1 MSSTFDSSQQLN
13 HIDDQE
19 NELVSSPSDDL
30 QESSPNISEEKNDEQ
45 IPSSE
50 SEEPDVTTN
59 NIIDGISETDTTTL
73 LNSAHM
79 VTAEASF
86 SEATSADIPLG
97 ATRSSVARILVKP
110 GQIFRVQVDNEVKE
124 VHGKL
129 MK

>member
-19 NELVSSPSDDL
+19 NDFVSSPSDDL